1 MRFLSLG
8 QILLHLIGA
17 IYAALRDLFVPV
29 IGIIIGRIVV
39 DSLVP
44 VVLAV
49 ALTASTEILVIAGQD
64 FQL

>member
-8 QILLHLIGA
+8 HILLHLIGT